1 MAVQQKNEV
10 GFTFIKLMKDEVLGS
25 GSYGTVYKASCDD
38 LVCAAKIMHH
48 ITVDQSTQ
56 KGRFENEYEFLTSL
70 RHPNIVLFLG
80 FSMDQDTN
88 FPILLMELM
97 DESLTWFLESGLE
110 PLPFHIEVNICHDV
124 AMALSFL
131 HSNGIIHKNLS
142 SNNVLMIG
150 NVRAKITDFS
160 MGKLW
165 NTSTNQGTLSK
176 HPSCSVYMPP
186 EGDTNY
192 SNKLDCFSFGVLSIQ
207 ILTGHYPQPSDPFQ
221 VVEVKNQQ
229 LRVPERERRKCH
241 LDLISSD
248 HLILP
253 LALNCI
259 QDKEVNRPLS
269 SAICARLLDI
279 KKSSQYTETIF
290 KASNKKNVLEDI
302 DMLVREMQYFSIP
315 SEGGSVSCSTS
326 HVNSMECSETHGVE
340 EQLPTIE
347 KTVASEEI
355 KELKGEPGLVQ
366 DQSKREEVHEKTVF
380 ISEKGESRLHTSTL
394 ENNVEASKSTSAED
408 EQMNLQLTVPLV
420 TGAQFQNEPLQSASP
435 SQEQE
440 KQHYIAHREEICYL
454 TGELERTSQQ
464 LKEKDQLLLASEQRY
479 HELHQ
484 EMRVLEKKF
493 AVRERA
499 NSYVPLSK
507 VTLKWKKEIKAC
519 LPVSRTT
526 EAIIS
531 SGNVIFICPG
541 GTREV
546 HAYNI
551 EIDSWSKFPDAP
563 TQDCSLTLI
572 KQNLTVI
579 GGKMDNNQFTNKV
592 MSLIRSGGVKKWVE
606 IYPRM
611 EVKRSNITIA
621 NCPTILIV
629 AGGEN
634 ELGYIQ
640 AVEVLDT
647 TRPAKLLAWTRVADL
662 PEPLAMASATI
673 CGGDLCIL
681 EVGWKNEPLV
691 CRLLCFHHL
700 SPTFSIHRRQPLED
714 TCQFAN
720 EGCLLCVGER
730 SSSSSWWEGHSPTF
744 HCSPHIQPCVGVL
757 GGSVKHVATTTPVFC
772 YCAGQQAGGNGWMD
786 PHQEQLLAETK
797 TIEIADIL

>member
-1 MAVQQKNEV
+1 MALPQNKEVATSASHEV
-10 GFTFIKLMKDEVLGS
+10 GFTFIKLMKDDVLGS

-48 ITVDQSTQ
+48 ITVDQTT
-56 KGRFENEYEFLTSL
+56 KKEHFENAYEFLTSL

-110 PLPFHIEVNICHDV
+110 SLPFHIEVNICHDV
-124 AMALSFL
+124 ALALSFL
-131 HSNGIIHKNLS
+131 HSNGIIHRNLS

-150 NVRAKITDFS
+150 NVRAKVTDFS

-165 NTSTNQGTLSK
+165 NTSTIQGSLSK

-186 EGDTNY
+186 EEDTNY

-207 ILTGHYPQPSDPFQ
+207 ILTCHYPQPSDPFQ
-221 VVEVKNQQ
+221 VVEVRNQQ
-229 LRVPERERRKCH
+229 LRVPERERRKSH

-248 HLILP
+248 HPILP

-259 QDKEVNRPLS
+259 QDKEINRPLS
-269 SAICARLLDI
+269 SDICSRLLGL
-279 KKSSQYTETIF
+279 KK
-290 KASNKKNVLEDI
+290 
-302 DMLVREMQYFSIP
+302 P
-315 SEGGSVSCSTS
+315 SKIT
-326 HVNSMECSETHGVE
+326 NT
-340 EQLPTIE
+340 
-347 KTVASEEI
+347 
-355 KELKGEPGLVQ
+355 
-366 DQSKREEVHEKTVF
+366 DQ
-380 ISEKGESRLHTSTL
+380 
-394 ENNVEASKSTSAED
+394 
-408 EQMNLQLTVPLV
+408 QMNLQQTVPLG
-420 TGAQFQNEPLQSASP
+420 TGTEIQNDPLHSASP
-435 SQEQE
+435 SREQE
-440 KQHYIAHREEICYL
+440 KYQYTAYRDETCYL
-454 TGELERTSQQ
+454 TGKLKK
-464 LKEKDQLLLASEQRY
+464 LKEKDQLLQASEQRY
-479 HELHQ
+479 HKLQQ
-484 EMRVLEKKF
+484 EMSVLEKKF
-493 AVRERA
+493 AMRERA
-499 NSYVPLSK
+499 NSYAPLSK
-507 VTLKWKKEIKAC
+507 VTLKWKKDIKAC

-531 SGNVIFICPG
+531 SGNVIFICLG

-551 EIDSWSKFPDAP
+551 ERHSWSKFPDAP

-592 MSLIRSGGVKKWVE
+592 MSLIKSEGTKRWME
-606 IYPRM
+606 IYPQM
-611 EVKRSNITIA
+611 EVKRSNVATA
-621 NCPTILIV
+621 LCPTILIV

-647 TRPAKLLAWTRVADL
+647 TCPANLLAWTRVADL

-681 EVGWKNEPLV
+681 GGWVEKMSPSNVVYSVSITSLPHSQSTDNLWKTLGSFPMKGASCVSAKGHLLAVGGRDIHQPSTAVHIYNPKTESWEFLSSMLQPRHQCFATVLDNKLV
-691 CRLLCFHHL
+691 
-700 SPTFSIHRRQPLED
+700 
-714 TCQFAN
+714 
-720 EGCLLCVGER
+720 VM
-730 SSSSSWWEGHSPTF
+730 
-744 HCSPHIQPCVGVL
+744 
-757 GGSVKHVATTTPVFC
+757 GGWILTKK
-772 YCAGQQAGGNGWMD
+772 
-786 PHQEQLLAETK
+786 QLLTETR